1 MPAGWPGGKLIRSL
15 SKGIQCIRPFVN
27 VAVPLSTVFD
37 RVRVSALVNAMPISG
52 ERRSTMD
59 EDLRKRVIAYRVA
72 MSIIRGLVLD
82 GTISEEE
89 YVNIDTII
97 AKKYGLDSCTIFR

>member
-1 MPAGWPGGKLIRSL
+1 
-15 SKGIQCIRPFVN
+15 
-27 VAVPLSTVFD
+27 
-37 RVRVSALVNAMPISG
+37 
-52 ERRSTMD
+52 MD
-59 EDLRKRVIAYRVA
+59 EDLRKRVLAYRVA

-97 AKKYGLDSCTIFR
+97 AQKYGLDSCTIFR